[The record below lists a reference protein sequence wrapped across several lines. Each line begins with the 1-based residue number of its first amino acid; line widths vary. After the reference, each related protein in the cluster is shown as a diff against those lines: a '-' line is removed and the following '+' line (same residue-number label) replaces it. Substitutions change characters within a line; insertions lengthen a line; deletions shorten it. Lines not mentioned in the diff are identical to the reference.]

1 MPGPGGHPRPS
12 RCSCIPTAVRVEVVD
27 PDDPTPYVYVST
39 RTPQLLAEAIR
50 GSA

>member
-1 MPGPGGHPRPS
+1 MQR
-12 RCSCIPTAVRVEVVD
+12 SCTPTAVRVEVVA
-27 PDDPTPYVYVST
+27 PDAPTSYVCVST